1 MRASELSREAKRGSE
16 GNCKKKRD
24 EALRIATRGA
34 DSEGSE
40 ESQTELL
47 GVAMRSDAETKN

>member
-1 MRASELSREAKRGSE
+1 MRGIA
-16 GNCKKKRD
+16 KKRD

-40 ESQTELL
+40 ESKTESL
-47 GVAMRSDAETKN
+47 GVAMRSDAERCGDKKLKC